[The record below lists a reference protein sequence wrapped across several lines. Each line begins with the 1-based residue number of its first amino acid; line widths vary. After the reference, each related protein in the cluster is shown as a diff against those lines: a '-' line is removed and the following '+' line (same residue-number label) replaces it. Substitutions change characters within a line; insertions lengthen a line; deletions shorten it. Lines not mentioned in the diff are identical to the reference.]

1 MADKIEYFAQFND
14 ERGFLSNVVYI
25 EVGKKIL
32 GNYLGYEGG
41 GQNAE
46 NFFLIDKKNCTLSF
60 DGADLGDKYSDYLD
74 SLVEKRAS
82 IEDYDNDDQIALP
95 SSNLENQKLKKQ
107 KNTKI
112 YKSKNFKIDVLKI
125 LSKEWSLHAKY

>member
-1 MADKIEYFAQFND
+1 MTKIEHFAQFNYD
-14 ERGFLSNVVYI
+14 KGFLSNVVYI

-46 NFFLIDKKNCTLSF
+46 NFFLINKNKCTLSF
-60 DGADLGDKYSDYLD
+60 DGMDLGEEYTGYLD
-74 SLVEKRAS
+74 NLLEKRSS

-95 SSNLENQKLKKQ
+95 SSNLEKKKLKKG
-107 KNTKI
+107 KDTKI
-112 YKSKNFKIDVLKI
+112 YKSKSFKMDILKI
-125 LSKEWSLHAKY
+125 LSSEWSLHAKY

>member
-1 MADKIEYFAQFND
+1 MTKIEHFAQFND
-14 ERGFLSNVVYI
+14 ERGFFSNVVYT

-46 NFFLIDKKNCTLSF
+46 NFFLIDKKKCTLSF
-60 DGADLGDKYSDYLD
+60 DGMDLGEEYSEHLD

-95 SSNLENQKLKKQ
+95 SSNLKNQKLKKE
-107 KNTKI
+107 KDTTI
-112 YKSKNFKIDVLKI
+112 LKSKNFKMEVLKI

>member
-1 MADKIEYFAQFND
+1 MTKIEHFAQFNYD
-14 ERGFLSNVVYI
+14 KGFLSNVVYI

-46 NFFLIDKKNCTLSF
+46 NFFLINKKKCTLSF
-60 DGADLGDKYSDYLD
+60 DGMDLGEKYTEYLD
-74 SLVEKRAS
+74 NLVEKRSS

-95 SSNLENQKLKKQ
+95 SSNLEKQKLKKE
-107 KNTKI
+107 KDTKI
-112 YKSKNFKIDVLKI
+112 YKSKSFKMDILKI
-125 LSKEWSLHAKY
+125 LSTEWSLHAKY